1 MSTSSPKPKAVRDGY
16 APRPFVFAEDGSGG
30 GSRLV
35 GWTSDLEQLARLFE
49 RLVGLLPEQ
58 VEILMKIERQESGDS
73 PEDWDRFFGG
83 CPRSLLQAAIM
94 KCSAL
99 VYQDSRC
106 QLMARDP
113 ESHEYIVLDEVGV
126 VYAYSTAE
134 KFRQAFLAE
143 RFEEREEELVRTGPH
158 LRRCIADGEAL
169 VRRFVEDTGVHAINE
184 DGSVRPMNKADIH

>member
-1 MSTSSPKPKAVRDGY
+1 MSTQPPKPKAVREGY
-16 APRPFVFAEDGSGG
+16 APSPFFFAEEGPGG
-30 GSRLV
+30 QTRLV
-35 GWTSDLEQLARLFE
+35 AWTSDLTQLARLFE
-49 RLVGLLPEQ
+49 HLVGLLPDQ
-58 VEILMKIERQESGDS
+58 VEVLMKIEREESDDS
-73 PEDWDRFFGG
+73 PETWDRFFGA
-83 CPRSLLQAAIM
+83 CPKSLLQTAIM
-94 KCSAL
+94 KCGAL
-99 VYQDSRC
+99 IYRDSRC